1 MKFIIQREQLLKP
14 LQLVSGVVEKRQ
26 TIPILSNVL
35 LEIEESTLTLTGSD
49 LEVELIGRCVL
60 ETPAQSSG
68 SITVP
73 SRKLFDI
80 CRSLPN
86 EATIELHLDK
96 DRMIV
101 SSGKSRF
108 TLATL
113 PAEDY
118 PKLNISGDATS
129 FKLSQGDFKHLLQRT
144 HFAMGLQDVRLYLN
158 GMLLEVTP
166 QSIRT
171 VATDGHR
178 LAMATLHE
186 AEVGDSSITALI
198 PRKGVLELLRLLEE
212 NDAQIQVSV
221 TSNHIRAQTD
231 HYTFTSKL
239 IDCNFP
245 NYERVIPKQGD
256 KNINL
261 EKDVFKSCLQ
271 RTAILSNEKF
281 RGVKVQLDT
290 HLIRIEA
297 NNPEQEEAHEE
308 LPIHY
313 EHDKLE
319 MGFNVDY
326 LIDVLNSLSEDNVKL
341 TFSDGEQGVLIEEAN
356 CLYVVMPMRL

>member
-1 MKFIIQREQLLKP
+1 MKFAIQREQLLKP

-26 TIPILSNVL
+26 TIPILSNIL
-35 LEIEESTLTLTGSD
+35 LEIDDSTLTLTGSD
-49 LEVELIGRCVL
+49 LEVELIGRCHL
-60 ETPAQSSG
+60 ETPAKTPG
-68 SITVP
+68 KITVP
-73 SRKLFDI
+73 CKKLFDI

-86 EATIELHLDK
+86 ESVIELQLDK
-96 DRMIV
+96 ERMTL

-118 PKLNISGDATS
+118 PKLQISGDATR
-129 FKLSQGDFKHLLQRT
+129 FKLSQADFKHLIQRT

-178 LAMATLHE
+178 LAMATLNE
-186 AEVGDSSITALI
+186 SDVGESNITALI
-198 PRKGVLELLRLLEE
+198 PRKGVLELLRLLDETDTE
-212 NDAQIQVSV
+212 IQVSV
-221 TSNHIRAQTD
+221 SSNHICAETNQF
-231 HYTFTSKL
+231 TFTSKL

-256 KNINL
+256 KNIHL
-261 EKDVFKSCLQ
+261 VRDTFKSSLQ

-281 RGVKVQLDT
+281 RGVKVLLDT
-290 HLIRIEA
+290 HLIRLEA

-308 LPIHY
+308 LPIEY
-313 EHDKLE
+313 EHGKLE

-326 LIDVLNSLSEDNVKL
+326 LIDVLNSLTEDTVKM

>member
-1 MKFIIQREQLLKP
+1 MKFAIQREQLLKP

-26 TIPILSNVL
+26 TIPILSNIL
-35 LEIEESTLTLTGSD
+35 LEIEDSTLTLTGSD
-49 LEVELIGRCVL
+49 LEVELIGRCTL
-60 ETPAQSSG
+60 DTPVEAPG

-73 SRKLFDI
+73 CRKLFDI

-86 EATIELHLDK
+86 ESLIEFKLDK

-101 SSGKSRF
+101 LSGKSRF

-118 PKLNISGDATS
+118 PKLLISGDATS

-178 LAMATLHE
+178 LAMATLNE

-198 PRKGVLELLRLLEE
+198 PRKGVLELLRLLED
-212 NDAQIQVSV
+212 NNAPIQVSV
-221 TSNHIRAQTD
+221 SSNHIRAQTD
-231 HYTFTSKL
+231 QFTFSSKL

-261 EKDVFKSCLQ
+261 ERDIFKSSLQ

-281 RGVKVQLDT
+281 RGVKVLLDT

-308 LPIHY
+308 LPVHY

-326 LIDVLNSLSEDNVKL
+326 LIDVLNSLTEDNVKL